1 MLSWLDQLDSQCSKD
16 HLYKIATFSF
26 DWKTVGKRLID
37 SQLIKDIDREEQ
49 SEQRKR
55 DTMLEKWLE
64 VKGSEATYRA
74 LIDVLNV
81 LKNTQVAEEVQKLAS
96 SIATEGMLH
105 LN

>member
-1 MLSWLDQLDSQCSKD
+1 M
-16 HLYKIATFSF
+16 
-26 DWKTVGKRLID
+26 GKRLID
-37 SQLIKDIDREEQ
+37 SKLIKDIDREEQ

-64 VKGSEATYRA
+64 MKGSEATYRA

>member
-1 MLSWLDQLDSQCSKD
+1 M
-16 HLYKIATFSF
+16 
-26 DWKTVGKRLID
+26 GKRLID

-49 SEQRKR
+49 SEQNKR

-64 VKGSEATYRA
+64 MKGSEATYRA
-74 LIDVLNV
+74 LIDVLKV
-81 LKNTQVAEEVQKLAS
+81 VQNTQVAEEVKKLAL